1 MIFKDTR
8 LWKCQTWLNLKF
20 EMPKFRQEKCISA
33 GLQHFHR
40 VNHFCSVFHLM
51 QYAAMIFRGK
61 RAQWGQFPPQC
72 GKMGDGGDCGNVAKP
87 HFYPPHIPPTPA
99 IPTSPQLPLYRKFP
113 EFPRKIESPHK
124 MLLEMPELFHNIQT
138 REYLV
143 SSLTDNLTWRLI
155 QR

>member
-1 MIFKDTR
+1 
-8 LWKCQTWLNLKF
+8 
-20 EMPKFRQEKCISA
+20 MPKFRQEKCISV

-87 HFYPPHIPPTPA
+87 HFYHPPILPT
-99 IPTSPQLPLYRKFP
+99 P
-113 EFPRKIESPHK
+113 EFPLKIEPPHK

-143 SSLTDNLTWRLI
+143 SSLTDILACFEIRK
-155 QR
+155 QRRFVQR